1 MISKILQILSLQPR
15 ITKVFTRTLEQ
26 FFLTVGQN
34 NFDNKIPF
42 FVWNIRVK
50 VSKFFSSISI
60 LIDLGEKGQLVEG
73 ADLPTLWLN
82 PFLHSRY
89 TVPI

>member
-15 ITKVFTRTLEQ
+15 ITKVFSQTLEQ

-42 FVWNIRVK
+42 HNTYDIHK
-50 VSKFFSSISI
+50 LCYLLQISSQITRREI
-60 LIDLGEKGQLVEG
+60 GFAVM
-73 ADLPTLWLN
+73 
-82 PFLHSRY
+82 
-89 TVPI
+89 VV